1 MSKKLSYAIVI
12 CFTNQE
18 KMLVNFMMIIPQW
31 CLNHC
36 INHSKEKDLK
46 YWLLSRW
53 LPIALPQVKAGDNS
67 ANLLNEIRQT
77 AYSLYQQINQSIN
90 QSKSNN
96 KKTKKKYAIK

>member
-1 MSKKLSYAIVI
+1 M
-12 CFTNQE
+12 
-18 KMLVNFMMIIPQW
+18 
-31 CLNHC
+31 
-36 INHSKEKDLK
+36 
-46 YWLLSRW
+46 
-53 LPIALPQVKAGDNS
+53 KAGDNS